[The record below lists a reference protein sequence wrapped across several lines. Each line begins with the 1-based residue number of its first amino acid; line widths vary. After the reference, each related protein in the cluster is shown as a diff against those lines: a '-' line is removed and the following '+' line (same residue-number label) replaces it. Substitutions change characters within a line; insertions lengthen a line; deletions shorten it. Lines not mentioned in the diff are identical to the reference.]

1 MQSVANG
8 ADASVGFRQSILLTS
23 AKAFADTFFTS
34 MSNGS
39 NVSVAAQA
47 GADCLIFTL
56 DAAKDYAIAGNATVT
71 INTSYSYPDNIVFSP
86 QEIVSLQRELQ
97 NGYKAE
103 QLRENVKRYYKLING
118 LISTSYYDVTFE
130 NDQIV
135 SFISHLKNYTNILLP
150 QDVYKQTSLPSQY
163 IEDGIIYDS
172 ALANKKLYAYCKVGN
187 FMVPVEIIYV
197 SYISTNTGLATEAVI
212 CTNLNNGEILNYYDI
227 AIEH

>member
-1 MQSVANG
+1 M
-8 ADASVGFRQSILLTS
+8 
-23 AKAFADTFFTS
+23 
-34 MSNGS
+34 
-39 NVSVAAQA
+39 
-47 GADCLIFTL
+47 
-56 DAAKDYAIAGNATVT
+56 
-71 INTSYSYPDNIVFSP
+71 
-86 QEIVSLQRELQ
+86 
-97 NGYKAE
+97 
-103 QLRENVKRYYKLING
+103 
-118 LISTSYYDVTFE
+118 TFE